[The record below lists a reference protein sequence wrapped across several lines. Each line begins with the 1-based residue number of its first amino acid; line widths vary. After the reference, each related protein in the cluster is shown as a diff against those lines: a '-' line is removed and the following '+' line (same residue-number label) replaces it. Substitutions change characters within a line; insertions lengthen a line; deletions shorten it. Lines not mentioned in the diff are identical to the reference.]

1 MNESALPKGS
11 GLSVSV
17 DLTDDDPPNGAELSA
32 PSAKK
37 ARLVYQQPSSS
48 GSSAT
53 GRPHGTL
60 WAFFTK
66 SASKQNKSHYSAF
79 CDACTQS
86 TVQLCDNQ
94 ECSATCGAPVSAL
107 LSWGGRCRGTSTGKR
122 RTRHC

>member
-1 MNESALPKGS
+1 MMIH
-11 GLSVSV
+11 
-17 DLTDDDPPNGAELSA
+17 LTAELSA

-60 WAFFTK
+60 RAFFTK

-79 CDACTQS
+79 RNACSLAGLNVKVLGMSDFMKSHLQKCFNAREA
-86 TVQLCDNQ
+86 VHA
-94 ECSATCGAPVSAL
+94 SAKDRQKDSVSH
-107 LSWGGRCRGTSTGKR
+107 LSGTLQR
-122 RTRHC
+122 VVL